1 MPGLVALEDW
11 LACDA
16 SAVYRKGLSGAD
28 QPVPVDDAGLGHR
41 VADLGGRSHGDGK
54 HGAIRSLP
62 FARNV
67 HRGGA
72 AVSRVVVVDRA
83 GRRGWRR
90 GRVQAAAGLAASSGA
105 GRQACSRSGAY
116 RFSDSR
122 TCSMTGSFTA
132 AHLFYLVHSIWW
144 TLVLSALAFVLGSI
158 GGFGVMLA
166 RISPRRWLSRPAMV
180 YIEAIQGIPLLILL
194 FIVYFGLSVYGF
206 QVPALVAAGLALMV
220 YTSAY
225 LGDIWRGCIDAM
237 PKPQWEAA
245 ECLSLTRWQTLR
257 LVIIPQAL
265 RLALPPTLR
274 FLVQVIKM
282 TSLASVIGFV
292 ELTRAGQIINNSL
305 FQPFL
310 VFGLVEAFYFAL
322 CYPLSRWSQS
332 MEKKLN
338 VGNR

>member
-1 MPGLVALEDW
+1 MN
-11 LACDA
+11 
-16 SAVYRKGLSGAD
+16 SG
-28 QPVPVDDAGLGHR
+28 
-41 VADLGGRSHGDGK
+41 
-54 HGAIRSLP
+54 
-62 FARNV
+62 
-67 HRGGA
+67 
-72 AVSRVVVVDRA
+72 
-83 GRRGWRR
+83 
-90 GRVQAAAGLAASSGA
+90 
-105 GRQACSRSGAY
+105 
-116 RFSDSR
+116 
-122 TCSMTGSFTA
+122 FTT

-166 RISPRRWLSRPAMV
+166 RISKRRWLSRPAMV

-206 QVPALVAAGLALMV
+206 EVPALVAAGLALMV

-265 RLALPPTLR
+265 RLALPPTVG

-292 ELTRAGQIINNSL
+292 ELTRAGQIINNSI

-310 VFGLVEAFYFAL
+310 VFGLVGVFYFAL

>member
-1 MPGLVALEDW
+1 M
-11 LACDA
+11 
-16 SAVYRKGLSGAD
+16 SG
-28 QPVPVDDAGLGHR
+28 G
-41 VADLGGRSHGDGK
+41 
-54 HGAIRSLP
+54 
-62 FARNV
+62 
-67 HRGGA
+67 
-72 AVSRVVVVDRA
+72 
-83 GRRGWRR
+83 
-90 GRVQAAAGLAASSGA
+90 
-105 GRQACSRSGAY
+105 
-116 RFSDSR
+116 
-122 TCSMTGSFTA
+122 FTT

-144 TLVLSALAFVLGSI
+144 TLALSALAFVLGSI

-166 RISPRRWLSRPAMV
+166 RISKRRWLSRPAMV

-194 FIVYFGLSVYGF
+194 FIVYFGFSVYGF
-206 QVPALVAAGLALMV
+206 EVPALVAAGFALMV

-225 LGDIWRGCIDAM
+225 LGDIWLGCTDAM

-265 RLALPPTLR
+265 RLALPPTVG

-292 ELTRAGQIINNSL
+292 ELTRAGQIINNSI

-310 VFGLVEAFYFAL
+310 VFGLVGVFYFAL